1 MKKLPAVK
9 LPVPIPAPKSPRP
22 WHRKPNLPPVYDAG
36 SKVVSFIENAEF
48 LFHVEQCHDDLIA
61 ALQDAK
67 RVILRECKPGLA
79 RHDNLVVI
87 NAALKKA
94 RGKL

>member
-1 MKKLPAVK
+1 MKKLPRIT
-9 LPVPIPAPKSPRP
+9 LPMQIPAAKSPRP
-22 WHRKPNLPPVYDAG
+22 WHRKPNLPPVYDVD

-48 LFHVEQCHDDLIA
+48 LFHVEQCHDDLVQ
-61 ALQDAK
+61 ALRLAK
-67 RVILRECKPGLA
+67 RALLRADLHNSSELKA
-79 RHDNLVVI
+79 V